1 MEKMLTL
8 TAVFALFFL
17 ATPVNAQKLLIEEI
31 TKEPPNSLEGVP
43 RPRSGMTAAK
53 VKEIFGLPKARGE
66 RIGNP
71 PITRWVYKNFI
82 VVFEG
87 DHVINSVI
95 KKPEYTDLNN

>member
-1 MEKMLTL
+1 MQKILPSSVLVALIFLT
-8 TAVFALFFL
+8 
-17 ATPVNAQKLLIEEI
+17 TPVNAQKLLIEEI
-31 TKEPPNSLEGVP
+31 TKEPPNSLEGIP
-43 RPRSGMTAAK
+43 RPRSGMTAER
-53 VKEIFGLPKARGE
+53 VKEIFGEPRARGE

-71 PITRWVYKNFI
+71 PITRWVYKDFI